1 MACPED
7 DHSIADA
14 EDLWRRV
21 HPEQVVR
28 DNNLGRVRPSSA
40 AFKAYELSC
49 LLASQDTPERALAA
63 TADDGLSWGKKG
75 FSLAA
80 FAAGLA
86 RRLKQAVCR
95 DPTPEDP
102 SHVLVVGQKKS
113 GRVSGTFAEEARW
126 VGDPPTLPPRP
137 DQPGD

>member
-1 MACPED
+1 MACSED
-7 DHSIADA
+7 DASIADA

-21 HPEQVVR
+21 HPRQVVP
-28 DNNLGRVRPSSA
+28 DDNLGRVRPSSA
-40 AFKAYELSC
+40 AFKDYELSC
-49 LLASQDTPERALAA
+49 LRAREDTPERALAA
-63 TADDGLSWGKKG
+63 IAADGLSWGKKG

-80 FAAGLA
+80 LAAGLA

-102 SHVLVVGQKKS
+102 AHVLVVGKKKS

-126 VGDPPTLPPRP
+126 VGAAPTLPQRL
-137 DQPGD
+137 DEPGD